1 MNKTRQSMFQCEHY
15 VSIAH
20 LHIKQAC
27 VRY

>member
-1 MNKTRQSMFQCEHY
+1 MEHY